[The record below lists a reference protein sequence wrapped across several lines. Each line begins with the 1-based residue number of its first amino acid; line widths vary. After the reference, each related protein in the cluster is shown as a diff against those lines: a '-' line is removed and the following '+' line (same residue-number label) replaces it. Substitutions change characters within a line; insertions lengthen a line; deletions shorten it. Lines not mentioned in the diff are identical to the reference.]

1 MNYER
6 INELQQFVDEFNKK
20 LEEAHKNYDEVLN
33 F

>member
-20 LEEAHKNYDEVLN
+20 LEESHKNYDEVLN